1 LPKLAAGL
9 PVWPTVFAN
18 YTVISKASVPLWSAE
33 LTVDEQ
39 TVKLYVTRVAVK

>member
-9 PVWPTVFAN
+9 PGWPIASADYV
-18 YTVISKASVPLWSAE
+18 VISKTSVPLWSAE

>member
-1 LPKLAAGL
+1 
-9 PVWPTVFAN
+9 
-18 YTVISKASVPLWSAE
+18 VISKTFVPLWSAE